1 MSGNRSNHWR
11 QQAMILGRVERLL
24 GSDSRVNPY
33 PVRSE
38 QWMAFQE
45 GWFRDF
51 AEPVTNEI
59 CKKKTIQKRLDRTD
73 RVSLTCDDSDCQ
85 HVLQLTSC
93 KVRCK

>member
-1 MSGNRSNHWR
+1 MEVTTMSANKSNHWR

-24 GSDSRVNPY
+24 GSDCKVNPY

-51 AEPVTNEI
+51 NEPVTVEI
-59 CKKKTIQKRLDRTD
+59 CKQKTSQKRLERTD
-73 RVSLTCDDSDCQ
+73 RVSLTSGDAPTTCSE
-85 HVLQLTSC
+85 SN
-93 KVRCK
+93 